1 MRSVSWGCVR
11 ACEVFEKVG
20 ESGVVHVEVC
30 YGGVFALWFVSL
42 VARGEVLEG
51 IPFWRSIKSGIVE
64 CISRDRLEYSVEQS
78 ELIK

>member
-1 MRSVSWGCVR
+1 M
-11 ACEVFEKVG
+11 E
-20 ESGVVHVEVC
+20 ESLLCG
-30 YGGVFALWFVSL
+30 LWFVSL